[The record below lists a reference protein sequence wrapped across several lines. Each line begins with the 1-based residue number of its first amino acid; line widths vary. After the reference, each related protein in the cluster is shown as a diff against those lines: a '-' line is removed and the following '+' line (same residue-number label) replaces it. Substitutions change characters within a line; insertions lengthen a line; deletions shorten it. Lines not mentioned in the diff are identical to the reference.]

1 MSRLHRDEP
10 PDAGVNAARN
20 RRVLAR
26 PTFPRQ
32 RTIKF
37 VTFRRG
43 FTLLRIGGITLRLR
57 RTRKRERGSWV
68 SARRG
73 SHPVSSRSPLRT
85 GFATLMA
92 SGSAPLIL
100 LHRVTM

>member
-10 PDAGVNAARN
+10 PDAGVNAARS
-20 RRVLAR
+20 RRALAR

-43 FTLLRIGGITLRLR
+43 FTLLRIGGITPTLQARQTAGARHERTLFAVACKRLFGQDFAS
-57 RTRKRERGSWV
+57 TAWLPLQLLLQRGE
-68 SARRG
+68 
-73 SHPVSSRSPLRT
+73 
-85 GFATLMA
+85 
-92 SGSAPLIL
+92 
-100 LHRVTM
+100 